1 MSSSQRNELYCVAPP
16 SDRIACRVQR
26 SDAKYRWNAPFNVS
40 PLVEGPMTRTFA
52 ALSTLLLAVASVAWA
67 YPSGISGQTTAGCTC
82 HSTSPSSATS
92 LSLSGPTTVNPG
104 STSTFTLT
112 LQNSSRPSA
121 GFDLAIVNSNGQNAG
136 TLGTI
141 SGQLTQIMSGELTH
155 TQPKSLSG
163 GSVSWQFT
171 WQAPSTPGPY
181 TVRAVGM
188 AVNGN
193 GNNDPNDQWN
203 FLQSVTVIV

>member
-40 PLVEGPMTRTFA
+40 PLVEEPMTRTFA

-92 LSLSGPTTVNPG
+92 LSLSGPTTVNQVRRARSP
-104 STSTFTLT
+104 SRCRIARDHQRALTWQSSIQMDRTLAH
-112 LQNSSRPSA
+112 SAPSA
-121 GFDLAIVNSNGQNAG
+121 DN
-136 TLGTI
+136 
-141 SGQLTQIMSGELTH
+141 
-155 TQPKSLSG
+155 
-163 GSVSWQFT
+163 
-171 WQAPSTPGPY
+171 
-181 TVRAVGM
+181 
-188 AVNGN
+188 
-193 GNNDPNDQWN
+193 
-203 FLQSVTVIV
+203 